1 MNEVAKVLVVDDE
14 APVCRS
20 VTKILAKENC
30 QVDSALSAEEA
41 LKKMEA
47 EQYDVVITDLMMP
60 KISGMELLKIIRE
73 KHPEISVIMI
83 TGYAT
88 IKTSV
93 QAMKLGAFD
102 YIPKPFT
109 PEELRSVTARAIR
122 RKRLYLEGLE
132 PEREP
137 IPKVEIPPEVEGKE
151 AVVPEVTEKEA
162 EVVTA
167 RTKEFFYLREHS
179 WASIDEDGSVR
190 VGMDYMFQKTVGEI
204 LYIDLPLEDDELEQG
219 GVCARVTSKERRIH
233 KLWAPISG
241 RVVEV
246 NYELDKKSSLA
257 SSDPYGKGW
266 LLRVEPSNL
275 EEELKNLARG
285 KDFL

>member
-1 MNEVAKVLVVDDE
+1 MNDVERILVVDDE

-41 LKKMEA
+41 LTKMESK
-47 EQYDVVITDLMMP
+47 EYDVVITDLMMP
-60 KISGMELLKIIRE
+60 KISGMELLGIIRE
-73 KHPEISVIMI
+73 KYPEISVIMI

-88 IKTSV
+88 IKTSI

-122 RKRLYLEGLE
+122 RKRLHLEGRE

-137 IPKVEIPPEVEGKE
+137 IPKVELPPKVKEKE
-151 AVVPEVTEKEA
+151 AVVAEVPEKA
-162 EVVTA
+162 EVVTVQP
-167 RTKEFFYLREHS
+167 REYFYLREHS
-179 WASIDEDGSVR
+179 WASVEEGGLVR

-204 LYIDLPLEDDELEQG
+204 IYIDLPLEDEEIEQG

-241 RVVEV
+241 KVVEV
-246 NYELDKKSSLA
+246 NSELDKKASLA

-266 LLRVEPSNL
+266 LIRVEPSNL
-275 EEELKNLARG
+275 EEELKILARG
-285 KDFL
+285 KDLS